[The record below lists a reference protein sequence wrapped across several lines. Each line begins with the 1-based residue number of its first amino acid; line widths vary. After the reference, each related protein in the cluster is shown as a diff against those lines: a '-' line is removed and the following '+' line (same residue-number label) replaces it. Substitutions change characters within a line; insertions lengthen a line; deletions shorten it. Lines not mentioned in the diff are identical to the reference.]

1 MVSTMAFCARKVALV
16 GPASIHREAT
26 AEGSS
31 WSEKERV
38 HDKRHIGYHVDYVI
52 DLEVQSDDQLT
63 SSRDRSLQVWRVSC
77 TLVLQSPSHHCS
89 QPNHLQHSGFRP
101 PLICKLLA
109 SIEILV
115 IAGRNVLHH
124 SLTHLMWSSSTR
136 SRSVDILPRQVS
148 VPLRFFRRVLLIGHP
163 CLRWIFSNILSG
175 FGELA

>member
-38 HDKRHIGYHVDYVI
+38 HDKRHIGYHHDVVYVI

-77 TLVLQSPSHHCS
+77 TLVLQPPSHHCS

-124 SLTHLMWSSSTR
+124 SLTHLMWSSSTL

-148 VPLRFFRRVLLIGHP
+148 VPLRFSRRVLLVGRP
-163 CLRWIFSNILSG
+163 CLRSIFSNIPSDPG
-175 FGELA
+175 